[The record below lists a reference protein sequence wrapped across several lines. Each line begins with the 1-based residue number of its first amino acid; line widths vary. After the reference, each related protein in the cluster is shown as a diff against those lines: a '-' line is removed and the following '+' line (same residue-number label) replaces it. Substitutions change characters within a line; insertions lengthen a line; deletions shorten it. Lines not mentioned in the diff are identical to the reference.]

1 MAVAI
6 QVFQAFEAGVLPRG
20 SDITKRQGKALRA
33 LRTRSGLTQEQVA
46 AAIPMKIDTYR
57 GYEKGYTELKLGQ
70 LPQFA
75 SALKVS
81 VAALMQ
87 QTGLMTL
94 NARDIQLNDM
104 ADLAERLEG
113 VPQSDADFVI
123 ENARHALD
131 FAERRER
138 EANN

>member
-1 MAVAI
+1 MAIAI
-6 QVFQAFEAGVLPRG
+6 QVFEAFEAGVLPRG
-20 SDITKRQGKALRA
+20 SDITKQQGRALRA
-33 LRTRSGLTQEQVA
+33 LRARSGLTQEQVA

-70 LPQFA
+70 LMQFA

-94 NARDIQLNDM
+94 SARDIHLNDM
-104 ADLAERLEG
+104 ADIAERLEG
-113 VPQSDADFVI
+113 VPESDADFVI
-123 ENARHALD
+123 KNARQIID

-138 EANN
+138 EVNN